1 MVDAQIL
8 TRSMYILLCS
18 DMLPVRVYLLNV
30 PCQLVAPAKR
40 CSTIR
45 PSLDRCCADNVQWR
59 CRKRQSLFSSAPKIS
74 PTSTLSSHPVSPDA
88 EDLMRTGAPNRAGDA
103 TFGGAFSPSCSPLPP
118 TSSGLA
124 NAKFPGN
131 ASRSPSI
138 PTFSPGR
145 AFHRPLTVFDCLS
158 GSL

>member
-74 PTSTLSSHPVSPDA
+74 PTSTLETASGVARGGGFDEKRRPS
-88 EDLMRTGAPNRAGDA
+88 RAGQP
-103 TFGGAFSPSCSPLPP
+103 TIGGAFSPSCSPLPP

-138 PTFSPGR
+138 SNFSS
-145 AFHRPLTVFDCLS
+145 RPRIQPPIDGL
-158 GSL
+158 